1 MRANMTQ
8 SVPADPE
15 FAERVRASFN
25 KQQIMNTLGATLTH
39 VEPGLVEIG
48 MPFRP
53 ELTQQHGFL
62 HAGVT
67 TTIVDS
73 ACGYAALS
81 VMPPNTGVLSIEYK
95 VNMLAPGQ
103 GSHFIARGRVVRAGR
118 TIIVCSGDV
127 LAISEGKET
136 MIATM
141 VATMLVVRD
150 RPGVS
155 D

>member
-1 MRANMTQ
+1 MAQ
-8 SVPADPE
+8 SIPADPA
-15 FAERVRASFN
+15 FAERVRSSFN
-25 KQQIMNTLGATLTH
+25 KQKIMHTLGATLTR
-39 VEPGLVEIG
+39 VEPGRVEIE

-67 TTIVDS
+67 TTIADS

-95 VNMLAPGQ
+95 VNLLAPGQ
-103 GSHFIARGRVVRAGR
+103 GSRFVARGRVVRAGR
-118 TIIVCSGDV
+118 TIIVCSSDV
-127 LAISEGKET
+127 LAISEGQE
-136 MIATM
+136 TM
-141 VATMLVVRD
+141 VATMLATILVVRD
-150 RPGVS
+150 RPGVT